1 MKIIHPNNDDTEK
14 HSSQLNEG
22 EEISL
27 GLEPKQEL
35 EHSSVE
41 HSKPG
46 EENYYKITKINH
58 NRITDESN
66 IAPHAQGDLS
76 TRAQLEIQDNTAE
89 HYELSNYPKIDLK
102 PDESEDRPDN
112 SNQKKTTR
120 QKLSEIRKHKH
131 WHNAKLVVGTVLV
144 FLLIF
149 NSQWFISQF
158 MFLFNR
164 PKAQTTTEQA
174 QDKNQ
179 QASKNTEAEVV
190 GPQNEIIIPK
200 IGVTAP
206 LVFINTTNEA
216 DVLFA
221 LRDGIVHYYG
231 TALPGEVGNSVF
243 FGHSSNDWW
252 EPGNYKFV
260 FVLLE
265 KLAVGDTYEIHYN
278 SRKYVYK
285 VSETKIVAPN
295 DLSVLNQTSEPTSTL
310 ITCTPPGT
318 SWQRFVV
325 VGKQISPVFNTSTS
339 QSEQKTANNKTST
352 SSTLPSAPPSLWQ
365 QITDF
370 FSGLTG
376 GRDNKDSSNQQP
388 TEVKR
393 LPEIN

>member
-1 MKIIHPNNDDTEK
+1 MKTIHPNNDDTEK

-41 HSKPG
+41 HSKSG
-46 EENYYKITKINH
+46 EENYHKITKIH
-58 NRITDESN
+58 YPSSTDESN
-66 IAPHAQGDLS
+66 IAPHARGDFRS
-76 TRAQLEIQDNTAE
+76 IAENKAESKPIE
-89 HYELSNYPKIDLK
+89 HYKISDYPKIDLK
-102 PDESEDRPDN
+102 TSETRKGTEADK
-112 SNQKKTTR
+112 QKKTTR

-339 QSEQKTANNKTST
+339 QSEQKITKNNPPAP
-352 SSTLPSAPPSLWQ
+352 STLPSAPPSLWQ